1 MNYGYEISGKQNQ
14 FRLISKSIDGK
25 SLTDRFLARG
35 KPFFPETV
43 ERLCRQ
49 FFFPISSKKRI
60 VLLPEG
66 THGALT
72 TFSPPQRDDS
82 SKGAIHRIIGYHGKK
97 KVVVCQN

>member
-1 MNYGYEISGKQNQ
+1 MNYGYEILARNKSVPQ
-14 FRLISKSIDGK
+14 FFISSDAVNR
-25 SLTDRFLARG
+25 TDRLPSRG
-35 KPFFPETV
+35 KPFLPRTV
-43 ERLCRQ
+43 VRLPRR